1 MRYKN
6 EDPENLG
13 RLGGLLPAEVLKM
26 LNELLEQLH
35 QADYINQ
42 GSKIEIVYVAS
53 GGQHVDK
60 VERQYIG
67 SPSPDPSSVRASPPD
82 PSFPS
87 RARLPVAFP
96 VREGSAKGVESKE
109 GYREGICQCIAQL
122 MEERVGDG
130 SLFNR
135 QSHWQAVYRI
145 LVDKG
150 YCRDS
155 DFDGFDAFIR
165 AVMPEKVNKPYRK
178 DSVKIISQTD
188 FNKPFDKW
196 RYESKTSGTRKPFE
210 RMCAVAGRFKELLEE
225 QGL

>member
-1 MRYKN
+1 MKDHHS
-6 EDPENLG
+6 E
-13 RLGGLLPAEVLKM
+13 
-26 LNELLEQLH
+26 NELELLNRLLERLH

-67 SPSPDPSSVRASPPD
+67 SPSPDPGLTPNPSPMGEGNSVG
-82 PSFPS
+82 
-87 RARLPVAFP
+87 
-96 VREGSAKGVESKE
+96 EGSAKGVESSE

-196 RYESKTSGTRKPFE
+196 RYDSKTSGTRKPFE
-210 RMCAVAGRFKELLEE
+210 RMCTVAGRFKELLEE

>member
-1 MRYKN
+1 MKDHHSEN
-6 EDPENLG
+6 ELA
-13 RLGGLLPAEVLKM
+13 LL
-26 LNELLEQLH
+26 NRLLEQLH
-35 QADYINQ
+35 QADYRVL
-42 GSKIEIVYVAS
+42 GSIEINVHLQATP
-53 GGQHVDK
+53 G
-60 VERQYIG
+60 
-67 SPSPDPSSVRASPPD
+67 PSPAPS
-82 PSFPS
+82 
-87 RARLPVAFP
+87 P
-96 VREGSAKGVESKE
+96 VREGSAKGMDGRE
-109 GYREGICQCIAQL
+109 GYREGYREDREGRNWGRDEGICQCIAQL

-155 DFDGFDAFIR
+155 DFDGFDAFIH

-196 RYESKTSGTRKPFE
+196 RYDSKTSGTRKPFE
-210 RMCAVAGRFKELLEE
+210 RMCTVAGRFKELLEK